1 MDHNTGECVRYS
13 LRTVCGFSNLSQNL
27 YVQRLWDGAYGLSS
41 LAEKTKKCNLLH
53 MSFQRRLFLL
63 SYLKTL
69 SWGPPARQTG
79 AYPIQLI
86 WQRLILK
93 LTVWTRE
100 CENSFSVRIGFW
112 PCKVILLTLEW
123 LPRQQESKTKGNNN
137 KADYGKIIRTSN

>member
-1 MDHNTGECVRYS
+1 
-13 LRTVCGFSNLSQNL
+13 
-27 YVQRLWDGAYGLSS
+27 
-41 LAEKTKKCNLLH
+41 

-86 WQRLILK
+86 CQRLILK

-100 CENSFSVRIGFW
+100 CENSFSVRIGF
-112 PCKVILLTLEW
+112 
-123 LPRQQESKTKGNNN
+123 
-137 KADYGKIIRTSN
+137 